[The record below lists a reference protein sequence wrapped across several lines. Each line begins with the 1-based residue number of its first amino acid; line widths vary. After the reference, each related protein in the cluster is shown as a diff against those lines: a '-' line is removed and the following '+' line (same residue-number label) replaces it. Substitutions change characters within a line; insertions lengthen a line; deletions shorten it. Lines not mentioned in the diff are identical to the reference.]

1 MPPLM
6 SENPSLS
13 HTHRS
18 PIAFLYEA
26 FKNLLSLSQTWRLS
40 RWAVRAGLVEDVLGA
55 LDSEVGA
62 HGDDTM

>member
-1 MPPLM
+1 MR
-6 SENPSLS
+6 
-13 HTHRS
+13 RS
-18 PIAFLYEA
+18 KTF
-26 FKNLLSLSQTWRLS
+26 SLSQTWRLS